1 MQAVLYVHP
10 PNISDP
16 VDMDEG
22 DTNRKQSEHSR
33 LAILSYIETTMR
45 PIRVDDLK
53 VAKTDALK
61 QQYKEKIIEIDGED
75 SWVQCPSATS

>member
-1 MQAVLYVHP
+1 
-10 PNISDP
+10 
-16 VDMDEG
+16 MDEG

-33 LAILSYIETTMR
+33 LAILSYIETTMQ

-61 QQYKEKIIEIDGED
+61 QQDKEKIIEMDGEN
-75 SWVQCPSATS
+75 SWVQCSSATS